1 VSVPRRTR
9 PTPRG
14 RLPRPALRPPTSP
27 RWTLAASWTLAA
39 LLLVACGGGASEDPR
54 PPGVGAAF
62 FSAQSV
68 GIEEVTVAVPLGPG
82 TTGEGRCDE
91 AAELPGGRTVL
102 ALRWTSD
109 GELLRRVNLTLD
121 AAGEPDSYS
130 DLRGGMTNI
139 GTTGTDVPGTTITLT
154 FPTRVA
160 IVRNQGAGQ
169 RSGFRVPFD
178 DALHAGAL
186 DRPADRVAEVR
197 ERCGG

>member
-1 VSVPRRTR
+1 MSVARRTR
-9 PTPRG
+9 PTRRG
-14 RLPRPALRPPTSP
+14 RLPRPALYPPTSP
-27 RWTLAASWTLAA
+27 WWTRAASCTLAG
-39 LLLVACGGGASEDPR
+39 LLLAACGGGGSEDPR
-54 PPGVGAAF
+54 PPGVGSAF

-91 AAELPGGRTVL
+91 PAELPGGRTVL
-102 ALRWTSD
+102 ALRWMS
-109 GELLRRVNLTLD
+109 ESEVLRRVNLTLN

-139 GTTGTDVPGTTITLT
+139 RTTGTDVPGTTITLT

-160 IVRNQGAGQ
+160 VVRNQGARQ

-186 DRPADRVAEVR
+186 DRPADRIAEVR